1 MTATCEADRI
11 DAAFAQQLCECFL
24 LKCFEANKLRD
35 WGTTENLGGN
45 QLFQTITL
53 GGQTQDGKT
62 AVNELS
68 YIFLEALGNT
78 NMNIPTVIVSM
89 GSTTPLEFYE
99 AALRALVRHGGGM
112 PAFFNDDVAV
122 DMMVRAG
129 IPLSDARNWA
139 GMGAAK
145 CAFPANTAQALRRS
159 MSM

>member
-1 MTATCEADRI
+1 MSCLIHLMIQMESNGHSISMGRMDSYLKKYYDRDRAAGRI

-68 YIFLEALGNT
+68 YIFLEALGQYQ
-78 NMNIPTVIVSM
+78 
-89 GSTTPLEFYE
+89 YE
-99 AALRALVRHGGGM
+99 YSNRDRQHGQHHTS
-112 PAFFNDDVAV
+112 
-122 DMMVRAG
+122 G
-129 IPLSDARNWA
+129 IL
-139 GMGAAK
+139 
-145 CAFPANTAQALRRS
+145 
-159 MSM
+159 